1 MQTTP
6 TPSGP
11 AADPVGVRTMALLS
25 GLGCPA
31 DLVKR
36 AAEAAP
42 GWADLPA
49 AHYADD
55 GRAYPVHDPLA
66 ATVSAACFLAGG
78 GGAPEVAGRIKRACQ
93 RFGLGHVW
101 DGLAKLAADRPAPAE
116 PPYALPAQ
124 RKYPLGTP
132 ARVKAAAAYLAEHG
146 DALAPADRR
155 TFAANVLAADA
166 GVLGIYERA
175 AVEQVAGLGR
185 PAGDPAR
192 AFTARKAA
200 AAGNPEAREK
210 AASLE
215 REYRASGDHYAAAD
229 ALRALD
235 RAMGWDH
242 LSDPGPLLTGLTP
255 ALAGK
260 LAADYAVA
268 PGGAWYKKSDLDAVP
283 LQDLRDAFGLGPVVP
298 RSKRA
303 ELLAEHPDT
312 YPRFL
317 ADYGV
322 RPTYTPATPRA
333 VVDWDAL
340 AAE

>member
-1 MQTTP
+1 MPTTP
-6 TPSGP
+6 ASNGP

-31 DLVKR
+31 DLVKT
-36 AAEAAP
+36 AAAAAP
-42 GWADLPA
+42 GWADLPPT
-49 AHYADD
+49 HYADD
-55 GRAYPVHDPLA
+55 GRGYPVHDALA
-66 ATVSAACFLAGG
+66 AVVSAACYLAGG
-78 GGAPEVAGRIKRACQ
+78 DADAAVGVRIKRACQ

-101 DGLAKLAADRPAPAE
+101 DGLAKRAAAAPAPAE
-116 PPYALPAQ
+116 PPYALPAKK
-124 RKYPLGTP
+124 KYPLGTP
-132 ARVKAAAAYLAEHG
+132 AQVKAAAAYLAEHA
-146 DALAPADRR
+146 DAFTPADRR
-155 TFAANVLAADA
+155 AYAANVLRADA
-166 GVLGIYERA
+166 GALGTYERA
-175 AVEQVAGLGR
+175 GVEQAAGLGR

-200 AAGNPEAREK
+200 AHGDPEAY
-210 AASLE
+210 AAVVGLE
-215 REYRASGDHYAAAD
+215 REYKRAGDHYAAAD

-235 RAMGWDH
+235 RARGWE
-242 LSDPGPLLTGLTP
+242 LPDPGPLLTGLTP
-255 ALAGK
+255 AVAGK

-268 PGGAWYKKSDLDAVP
+268 PGGAWYRKSDLDRVP

-312 YPRFL
+312 YPAFL

-322 RPTYTPATPRA
+322 RPAHMPAAARA
-333 VVDWDAL
+333 AVDWDAL